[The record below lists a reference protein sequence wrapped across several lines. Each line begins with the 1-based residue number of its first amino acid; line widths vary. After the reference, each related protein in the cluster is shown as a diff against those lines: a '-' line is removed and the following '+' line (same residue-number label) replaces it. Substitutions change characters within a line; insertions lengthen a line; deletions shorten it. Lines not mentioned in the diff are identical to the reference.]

1 MKWVSLF
8 LCDWWGIGS
17 AIKKPDF
24 FKKLRKILYEPVKS
38 YVMKLIPK
46 SENTYIIKDQ
56 IELLKCLL
64 ILSVCLPLNI
74 YNWKENSGWADWPCI
89 HRKEG
94 TEKHFSYLFPA
105 SSKTSWFLR
114 GGVGQKSSAT
124 AALVEHSTWDSWK
137 RAGKQSKAQA
147 KTFPPLLSRACFYGV
162 APAETGVNLR
172 QADGGENWVW
182 HLSVCISIAAI

>member
-1 MKWVSLF
+1 ME
-8 LCDWWGIGS
+8 
-17 AIKKPDF
+17 
-24 FKKLRKILYEPVKS
+24 RKFRMSRL
-38 YVMKLIPK
+38 
-46 SENTYIIKDQ
+46 
-56 IELLKCLL
+56 
-64 ILSVCLPLNI
+64 
-74 YNWKENSGWADWPCI
+74 I

-147 KTFPPLLSRACFYGV
+147 RTFPPLLSRACFYGV

-172 QADGGENWVW
+172 QADGGGKLGLAFVCL
-182 HLSVCISIAAI
+182 HLNSCNIGASIWATIQAPPTATGEKWTVVSGDSSDLF